1 MAFDIKMLSIFFST
15 GIEFMQL
22 WRHLSLENITNLDSF
37 FWYLLLILCNIIY
50 LLLVNIVIYLCP

>member
-22 WRHLSLENITNLDSF
+22 WRYLSLENITNLDSF